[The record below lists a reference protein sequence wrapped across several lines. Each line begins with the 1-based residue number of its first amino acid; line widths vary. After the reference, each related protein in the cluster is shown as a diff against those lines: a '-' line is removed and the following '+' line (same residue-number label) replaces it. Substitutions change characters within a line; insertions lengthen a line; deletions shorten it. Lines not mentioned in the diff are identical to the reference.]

1 MIVLSLT
8 PISLPNGLQQ
18 SAPFGQG
25 VGRSEAFC
33 EENESLTPWTLI
45 GTPMGTPGT
54 RVSVEVHGTTQSP
67 LSHPGGPVSGACE
80 ETSCYGGGQGSWPQ
94 VSMLDEL

>member
-1 MIVLSLT
+1 
-8 PISLPNGLQQ
+8 
-18 SAPFGQG
+18 
-25 VGRSEAFC
+25 
-33 EENESLTPWTLI
+33 
-45 GTPMGTPGT
+45 MGTPGT